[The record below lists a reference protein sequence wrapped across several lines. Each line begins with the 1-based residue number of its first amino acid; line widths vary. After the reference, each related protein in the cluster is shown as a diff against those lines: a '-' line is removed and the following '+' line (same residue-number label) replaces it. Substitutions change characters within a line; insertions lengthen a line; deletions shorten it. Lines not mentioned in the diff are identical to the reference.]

1 MNFKFDHPELYQKD
15 GFKQILHVKAQFS
28 DFEPGWLDDEYLISA
43 VIPAQEEVIE
53 EEITLK
59 EAAVENAVTA
69 TKTIAAATVG
79 TNIILS
85 GAMSQV
91 WGMINGLQ
99 LFINLPLFDITF
111 PSLSIKS
118 LQGLIEIANFDIL
131 PSNDI
136 FSFTLDFSMD
146 EFEKENEQS
155 DEKFENVGY
164 ESTSIIMNMG
174 SLFISFVIFLTLPA
188 LLLCLRPCRSKSRLI
203 KDKSEKISTALKGNL
218 FIRFFLEGCL
228 NIAISSVLNIEHA
241 NENGGL
247 EWDSS
252 VNAIN
257 SVSLI
262 FFTSVILLLPVFLLI
277 FYCLKFK
284 KWGKPGFEERY
295 GAAIAGLRTDRRS
308 SLFYPVNFIL
318 RRFALVLV
326 AKFT

>member
-1 MNFKFDHPELYQKD
+1 
-15 GFKQILHVKAQFS
+15 
-28 DFEPGWLDDEYLISA
+28 
-43 VIPAQEEVIE
+43 
-53 EEITLK
+53 
-59 EAAVENAVTA
+59 
-69 TKTIAAATVG
+69 
-79 TNIILS
+79 
-85 GAMSQV
+85 
-91 WGMINGLQ
+91 
-99 LFINLPLFDITF
+99 
-111 PSLSIKS
+111 
-118 LQGLIEIANFDIL
+118 
-131 PSNDI
+131 
-136 FSFTLDFSMD
+136 MD

-247 EWDSS
+247 KWDSS

-262 FFTSVILLLPVFLLI
+262 FFTSVILLLPVFFLI

-326 AKFT
+326 AKFTQDNFFVQFMTMQAFSFAQFIYLVNCKPFTEQLLQNLELFNEVVTIILIDSLTAVSKGNEKNFDEEMDAFFLFIFFGNISVHLFFLIKSIVYSVKLKCLKKRICCYKNPKSKA